1 MCVSQLGLPLYIENP
16 DVSYVSAY
24 VLLGLSFLLTSYHP
38 TEKCKNPLAD
48 QNITAIARLSGM
60 GPNLNY
66 AICGYSEDFVIDYD
80 ST

>member
-1 MCVSQLGLPLYIENP
+1 MIPGRAGKKAEWKNREIPL
-16 DVSYVSAY
+16 
-24 VLLGLSFLLTSYHP
+24 VLSS
-38 TEKCKNPLAD
+38 EKCKNPLVD